1 MTTQSFIQPHY
12 NTFAPPCKDHF
23 LKINLNFSL
32 FHRLRSNTPNP
43 RRAKVETYKRF
54 QYAFFK
60 TLLNRNFTLR
70 TSFLTNLTRL
80 CSALP
85 AIWAI
90 KKSRKLSGPAMTIL
104 NFKRKYIS
112 KQTKMPVY
120 T

>member
-12 NTFAPPCKDHF
+12 NTFAPPVKTT

-32 FHRLRSNTPNP
+32 FHRLRSNTPNT

-54 QYAFFK
+54 QYAFFSK
-60 TLLNRNFTLR
+60 HCLTEILHYAPA
-70 TSFLTNLTRL
+70 FLTNLTRL

-90 KKSRKLSGPAMTIL
+90 KKSRKSSGPAITIL
-104 NFKRKYIS
+104 IFKRKYIS

>member
-12 NTFAPPCKDHF
+12 NTFAPPVKTT

-60 TLLNRNFTLR
+60 ALFNRNFTLR
-70 TSFLTNLTRL
+70 TCVLTNLTRL

-90 KKSRKLSGPAMTIL
+90 KKEPEVIRPCHN
-104 NFKRKYIS
+104 NFNF
-112 KQTKMPVY
+112 
-120 T
+120 

>member
-12 NTFAPPCKDHF
+12 NTFAPPVKTT

-32 FHRLRSNTPNP
+32 FHRLRSNTPNT

-60 TLLNRNFTLR
+60 AQLTEILHYAPA
-70 TSFLTNLTRL
+70 FLTNLTRL

-85 AIWAI
+85 VILAI
-90 KKSRKLSGPAMTIL
+90 KKSRMLSGPAITIL
-104 NFKRKYIS
+104 SFKQKYIS